1 MEENE
6 VIGRR
11 DSSTLF
17 ATCALAVMLTLA
29 GCHPKPKPVQQPPAP
44 VLAPTASITANPNS
58 IDKGGSVELQW
69 RTNNATS
76 ASIDGIGQVDLIGS
90 KTVTPSDSTTYRIVA
105 KGPDGQTGFADVRVT
120 VNTPAAPQPTEQP
133 VSLTD
138 QQWFDQNVKDVYFD
152 YDSYDLNASGQ
163 QAVAA
168 DAKALAQKP
177 GWKIT
182 IQGHC
187 DERGSTEYNLTLGD
201 ERATAVKNALVAA
214 GVDASRIQTRS
225 FGKEQPFCTESNDA
239 CWQQNRRGHFVLA
252 GH

>member
-1 MEENE
+1 
-6 VIGRR
+6 
-11 DSSTLF
+11 
-17 ATCALAVMLTLA
+17 MLTLA
-29 GCHPKPKPVQQPPAP
+29 GCKPKPKPVQPPPPP

-105 KGPDGQTGFADVRVT
+105 KGPDGQTGVADVRVT
-120 VNTPAAPQPTEQP
+120 VNVPAPVHEETP

>member
-1 MEENE
+1 MEEKD

-11 DSSTLF
+11 DSSILLATVTFTL
-17 ATCALAVMLTLA
+17 MLIVA
-29 GCHPKPKPVQQPPAP
+29 GCHKKPVAVQTPPAP

-69 RTNNATS
+69 RTNGATS
-76 ASIDGIGQVDLIGS
+76 ANIDGVGQVDLIGS
-90 KTVTPSDSTTYRIVA
+90 KTVTPADSTTYRLVA
-105 KGPDGQTGFADVRVT
+105 KGPDGQTTEASARVT
-120 VNTPAAPQPTEQP
+120 VNTPAAPVVETP

-168 DAKALAQKP
+168 DAKALAEKP

-214 GVDASRIQTRS
+214 GVDTSRIQTRS
-225 FGKEQPFCTESNDA
+225 FGKEQPFCTESNDQ
-239 CWQQNRRGHFVLA
+239 CWQQNRRGHFVLT

>member
-1 MEENE
+1 M
-6 VIGRR
+6 IGRR
-11 DSSTLF
+11 DSSLIF
-17 ATCALAVMLTLA
+17 ATLACSLILVVA
-29 GCHPKPKPVQQPPAP
+29 GCHKKPVAVQTPPAP

-58 IDKGGSVELQW
+58 IDKGGSAELQW
-69 RTNNATS
+69 RTTNATS
-76 ASIDGIGQVDLIGS
+76 VSIDGLGAVDPIGS
-90 KTVTPSDSTTYRIVA
+90 KTVTPSDSTTYRLVA
-105 KGPDGQTGFADVRVT
+105 KGPDGQTTEASARVT
-120 VNTPAAPQPTEQP
+120 VNTPAAPPIETP

-138 QQWFDQNVKDVYFD
+138 QQWFEQNVKDVYFD

-163 QAVAA
+163 QAIAA
-168 DAKALAQKP
+168 DAKALAEKP
-177 GWKIT
+177 TWKIT

-225 FGKEQPFCTESNDA
+225 FGKEQPFCTESSES